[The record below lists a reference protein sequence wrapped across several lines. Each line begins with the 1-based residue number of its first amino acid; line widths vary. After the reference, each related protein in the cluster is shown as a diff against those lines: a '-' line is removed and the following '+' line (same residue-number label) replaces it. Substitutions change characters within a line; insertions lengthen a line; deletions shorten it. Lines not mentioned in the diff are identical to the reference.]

1 MGVKGLTTSIS
12 SKKNLVKYNEAFN
25 LTKIAQTEPVT
36 LVIDGSSLIYHL
48 YFESQLDWVNGGE
61 YELFAKFLHDYL
73 THFKTSKIS
82 LIIVFD
88 GTTGGEFKDQT
99 KIERQNSNIESNSQ
113 ISILYPNSVV
123 GGKKLRIPPLLQHL
137 VLDVLGKFDNISYVE
152 APFEADPFMAK
163 IARDK
168 NAFGVVTSDSD
179 FMILETNG
187 FIPSDSIK
195 METKQDGTTE
205 IFVSKKTPQSIA
217 TTLQIP
223 CENGSEK
230 FVSFFHKLT
239 YL

>member
-1 MGVKGLTTSIS
+1 MGVKGLTTSIT
-12 SKKNLVKYNEAFN
+12 SKKSLVKYNEQFN
-25 LTKIAQTEPVT
+25 LTKISKTEPVT

-48 YFESQLDWVNGGE
+48 YFESQLDWVSGGE

-73 THFKTSKIS
+73 TQFKNSNIN
-82 LIIVFD
+82 LVIVFD
-88 GTTGGEFKDQT
+88 GTAGEFKDQT
-99 KIERQNSNIESNSQ
+99 KIERQTSNIESNSQ

-123 GGKKLRIPPLLQHL
+123 GVKKLRRPPLLKHL
-137 VLDVLGKFDNISYVE
+137 VLDVLGKFDNVSFIE

-163 IARDK
+163 IAREK

-195 METKQDGTTE
+195 IERKQDGTSE

-217 TTLQIP
+217 QTLQIP

-230 FVSFFHKLT
+230 FVRFF
-239 YL
+239 